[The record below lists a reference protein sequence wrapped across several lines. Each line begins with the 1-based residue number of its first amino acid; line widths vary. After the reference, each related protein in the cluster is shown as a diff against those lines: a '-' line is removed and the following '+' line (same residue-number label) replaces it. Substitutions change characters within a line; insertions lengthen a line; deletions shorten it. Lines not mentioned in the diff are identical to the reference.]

1 MRTLIDGNWKNIQNS
16 NEARVTQEEHD
27 GGSKNEKIL
36 SFILV

>member
-16 NEARVTQEEHD
+16 NDARVTQEEHD
-27 GGSKNEKIL
+27 GGSKNEKTL